1 MSFNIMSARFIWL
14 AGFGALFLG
23 LAVGAVVAA
32 ETSFQAQTADRYPSK
47 QSQAGV
53 TVAVRAYHEPAE
65 REKSAF
71 EKTDPW
77 KYGVLPVLVVIT
89 NQGDAPIALQNL
101 EARFVQGRGEG
112 VDPTSGDD
120 LQYFN
125 PKGAQPRQKPS
136 YIPGIPGLNRPK
148 VKKGPLAKQEIV
160 DRQFKAG
167 RGAGT
172 NRQRLLLLLRR
183 PRPRSVEGVDD
194 LHVRPEKHADRPR
207 PFLLRSPARRVEIAR
222 PRNIDHKT
230 YVQSSTAP

>member
-1 MSFNIMSARFIWL
+1 MSARSIWL

-101 EARFVQGRGEG
+101 QARFVQGRGEG

-125 PKGAQPRQKPS
+125 PNGAQPRQKPS
-136 YIPGIPGLNRPK
+136 YIPGIPGVNRPK
-148 VKKGPLAKQEIV
+148 VKKGPLAKQEII
-160 DRQFKAG
+160 DRQFKAPVVAPGQTASGFFYYFVG
-167 RGAGT
+167 RDQDPLKGSTIYMSGLKNMQT
-172 NRQRLLLLLRR
+172 GQ
-183 PRPRSVEGVDD
+183 D
-194 LHVRPEKHADRPR
+194 LFYFEVPLAE
-207 PFLLRSPARRVEIAR
+207 
-222 PRNIDHKT
+222 
-230 YVQSSTAP
+230 